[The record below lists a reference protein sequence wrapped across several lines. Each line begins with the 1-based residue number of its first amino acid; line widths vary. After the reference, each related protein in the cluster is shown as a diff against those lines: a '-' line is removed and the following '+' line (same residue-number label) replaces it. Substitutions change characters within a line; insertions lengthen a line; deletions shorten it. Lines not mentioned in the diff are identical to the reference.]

1 MEEPLRGVDGM
12 RSRWVVERRRQGKR
26 VDEEWRNHLEERMGW
41 GVVRSLMGRR
51 AEKWD
56 GYRSSEQLTPS
67 ESLRRAV
74 LLNGHRSN
82 IKKPADRAMTLFHSY
97 HISQFFCQ
105 GKDISRCIQIF
116 WPISRAALL
125 GQSIG
130 RADPVVT
137 ARLP

>member
-26 VDEEWRNHLEERMGW
+26 GDEEWRNHWKAWMGW

-74 LLNGHRSN
+74 LLNGHKSN

-97 HISQFFCQ
+97 HISHYSTDNTTTSYVALIFFQ
-105 GKDISRCIQIF
+105 LN
-116 WPISRAALL
+116 AL
-125 GQSIG
+125 SIMSQ
-130 RADPVVT
+130 
-137 ARLP
+137 